1 MIIAF
6 AAWADV
12 IKKPGNKKRWSA
24 DASVVAQYIELII
37 NLHSMH

>member
-6 AAWADV
+6 VAWVDV

-24 DASVVAQYIELII
+24 DASIVAQYIALII
-37 NLHSMH
+37 SMH